1 MHVFLGG
8 FPPGIGN
15 SYRDRRWNMGVDVKP
30 CNSLTFKRLM
40 VECVPH
46 LRVVFLYLLLAKA
59 SGMVAEFFP
68 LLFVGLGILVLYYVG
83 WKATL
88 KKRSEKSLKYSYGQG
103 DLAMEWSCVFSLFL
117 MFACFFQD
125 LHRQFPDYFLV
136 EEGATYLNWLI
147 FTVENI
153 FESIFDVLSVYQIK
167 FSGIRPSDNVAKSLI
182 LFFRFTVNVVVLILI
197 VRNWRNLRA
206 YWQLQ
211 KRKIF

>member
-1 MHVFLGG
+1 
-8 FPPGIGN
+8 
-15 SYRDRRWNMGVDVKP
+15 MGVDVKQYNP
-30 CNSLTFKRLM
+30 LTFRKLM
-40 VECVPH
+40 GECVPH

-59 SGMVAEFFP
+59 SVMVSEVFP
-68 LLFVGLGILVLYYVG
+68 LLVVGAGILSLYYVG

-103 DLAMEWSCVFSLFL
+103 DLAMECSCVFAIFL
-117 MFACFFQD
+117 MFAFFFQD

-136 EEGATYLNWLI
+136 EGGATYLNWLI

-153 FESIFDVLSVYQIK
+153 FESIFDILSVYQIK

-197 VRNWRNLRA
+197 VRNWKNLRA
-206 YWQLQ
+206 YWQAHK
-211 KRKIF
+211 KRIFMG